1 MSDKDKTE
9 KIIPQIVHAFNGVP
23 GIDAIVLGGSRATG
37 TANKDSDI
45 DIGIYYDRTL
55 FDLSSFKQ
63 KGISLDDEH
72 RKKVIT
78 DPGEWGPWINGGG
91 WLNIEGIAVDILFR
105 DTRKVITVIDDCING
120 KILIDYQCGHP
131 FGFVNSIYMGEV
143 AYCKILSS
151 NNSLISEQKKR
162 LIEFP
167 ENYRK
172 ASIEKFL
179 WECEFSE
186 QCGRKAI
193 GKGDILY
200 AAGSLFRCAV
210 SLLQVLYAINRMYML
225 NEKGSLGRLL
235 RQKDAYIPKDFV
247 NDVEAALYGLRKD
260 TIQACFDRIQVQY
273 NEIFRYSN
281 QTMRFMSKLRTPD
294 FFF

>member
-120 KILIDYQCGHP
+120 KISIDYQCGHP

-143 AYCKILSS
+143 AYCKILNS

-172 ASIEKFL
+172 TSIEKFL

-281 QTMRFMSKLRTPD
+281 QTMRL
-294 FFF
+294 

>member
-1 MSDKDKTE
+1 MSDKDNTE
-9 KIIPQIVHAFNGVP
+9 NILTQIAHVFNGVT
-23 GIDAIVLGGSRATG
+23 GINAIVLGGSWATG

-45 DIGIYYDRTL
+45 DIGIYYDKAL

-63 KGISLDDEH
+63 KAVSLDDEH
-72 RKKVIT
+72 RKNVIT
-78 DPGEWGPWINGGG
+78 DPDDWGPWINGGG
-91 WLNIEGIAVDILFR
+91 WLNIDGIAVDILFR

-120 KILIDYQCGHP
+120 KISIDYQCGHP

-151 NNSLISEQKKR
+151 NNNIISEQKKR

-167 ENYRK
+167 ENYQK

-179 WECEFSE
+179 WECEFSQ

-193 GKGDILY
+193 GKEDILY
-200 AAGSLFRCAV
+200 AAGSLFRCTV
-210 SLLQVLYAINRMYML
+210 SLIHVLYAINRMYML

-235 RQKDAYIPKDFV
+235 RRKEAYIPKDFA
-247 NDVEAALYGLRKD
+247 NDMEAALSGLRKD

-273 NEIFRYSN
+273 NEIFRHSN
-281 QTMRFMSKLRTPD
+281 QTMKL
-294 FFF
+294 